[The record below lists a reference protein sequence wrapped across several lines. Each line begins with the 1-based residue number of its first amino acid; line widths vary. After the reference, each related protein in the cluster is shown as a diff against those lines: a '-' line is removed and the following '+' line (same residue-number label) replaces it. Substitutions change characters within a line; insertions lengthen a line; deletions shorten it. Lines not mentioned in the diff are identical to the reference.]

1 MRSGL
6 HSRTRAPY
14 VAAGGLRAAR
24 RFSWDCGRRSVHIRT
39 WGWVLRDELSAGGR
53 CADSIRCR
61 SFRPL
66 RLNGGQ
72 ITDTKRTNY
81 GRQTD
86 ELRTAPP
93 RTHNGHII
101 DGLRTRNG
109 RHTGMRWAWNGLHTD
124 AARAANGLGTG
135 KIRTSDVREER
146 GGVFAAAFSRLSVRA
161 SDVGRSRYGRMADK
175 PRACDVRAR
184 DRFGT
189 AHGLCTGGVRLRF
202 AAGALCVRAS
212 DG

>member
-1 MRSGL
+1 
-6 HSRTRAPY
+6 
-14 VAAGGLRAAR
+14 
-24 RFSWDCGRRSVHIRT
+24 
-39 WGWVLRDELSAGGR
+39 
-53 CADSIRCR
+53 
-61 SFRPL
+61 
-66 RLNGGQ
+66 
-72 ITDTKRTNY
+72 
-81 GRQTD
+81 
-86 ELRTAPP
+86 
-93 RTHNGHII
+93 
-101 DGLRTRNG
+101 
-109 RHTGMRWAWNGLHTD
+109 MRWAWNGLHTD

-135 KIRTSDVREER
+135 KIRTCDVREER